1 MSDKLM
7 KSFEGAR
14 NNPFFFKHVKLCH
27 NMNDLNKVSEP
38 KVCQYILYLLII
50 IYLIKITKI
59 SFKTK
64 NKNI

>member
-27 NMNDLNKVSEP
+27 NMNDLNKVPEP
-38 KVCQYILYLLII
+38 KVITIYIYV
-50 IYLIKITKI
+50 IKLVNSI
-59 SFKTK
+59 
-64 NKNI
+64 